1 MNKMNWIV
9 IVIVIVIV
17 GLFTWWWRG
26 RNVPPKTVTFSV
38 GANQFTVEIAD
49 TIPLRE
55 RGLSGRERLEE
66 GRGMLLVF
74 GAPARYGFWMKGMKF
89 AIDFVWVNDDKV
101 VGTTENVPP
110 PKGSLFSLPIYYP
123 PEEVDMVLEVAAG
136 TVARLGIHEGDVVE
150 WGK

>member
-1 MNKMNWIV
+1 MNWIV

-26 RNVPPKTVTFSV
+26 KNALMRTAALAV
-38 GANQFTVEIAD
+38 GAHTFTVEVAD
-49 TIPLRE
+49 TIPLRAQ
-55 RGLSGRERLEE
+55 GLSGREKLEE
-66 GRGMLLVF
+66 NHGMLFLF
-74 GAPARYGFWMKGMKF
+74 TTAGRHPFWMKGMKF
-89 AIDFVWVNDDKV
+89 ALDFVWMYGDKV

-123 PEEVDMVLEVAAG
+123 PEEVDMVLEVNAG